1 MTSPNGTL
9 IVGLSGSITDA
20 NGNVW
25 AVNANQQVTVNGL
38 VDSTT
43 SGVGLL
49 GYDNGL
55 IWQENT
61 ADRWYSKTSPSAP
74 WSNYPQG
81 SPSPVPLPPASANGT
96 SITAGDGSIVD
107 AEPAD
112 STPQIIIYS
121 YRIAGVGYEC
131 SQDVSMLGP
140 FVENLR
146 LDSAV
151 QVRYSRDN
159 PADSI
164 VVAET
169 WNGLRKTVENSS
181 RELRTVEYS

>member
-1 MTSPNGTL
+1 MYIHPQVARHWLMVGTIALSSICAGTL
-9 IVGLSGSITDA
+9 ALIAIVA
-20 NGNVW
+20 
-25 AVNANQQVTVNGL
+25 A
-38 VDSTT
+38 
-43 SGVGLL
+43 
-49 GYDNGL
+49 
-55 IWQENT
+55 
-61 ADRWYSKTSPSAP
+61 RRPSAK
-74 WSNYPQG
+74 QVEERRRRRLAIMG
-81 SPSPVPLPPASANGT
+81 RIV
-96 SITAGDGSIVD
+96 DGSIVD

-121 YRIAGVGYEC
+121 NRIAGVGYEC
-131 SQDVSMLGP
+131 SQDVSTLGP
-140 FVENLR
+140 LVENLR
-146 LDSAV
+146 LDTAV